1 MKLDDADILEKL
13 RGISSSAANQYL
25 EYIVVAKKSPVK
37 SFHEE
42 LLGDLID
49 RAATEV
55 KDDGVRYHLEELG
68 KSSHHAQTAARLIT
82 SDSEYRLRPDNEPYC
97 VFLAD
102 IAPDTPIKSLR
113 LKLMLF
119 LQGSPFYDLAKA
131 AERLKA
137 LGPLKYELAIVLGR
151 QGRNRQALQLL
162 ARDIGDGYS
171 AQTYC
176 TQGGEIMPPKIAR
189 RVAKKVPA
197 LEGWA
202 ILGEIG
208 RKRRGTIDAAGQEG
222 LVMELLG
229 VYMRDGS
236 VQRAKRGRAAGAHDS
251 RATTSKETAALLNAQ
266 AMHTDVLEASHCRR
280 QARALLIKTG
290 AQAHA

>member
-1 MKLDDADILEKL
+1 MLLM
-13 RGISSSAANQYL
+13 
-25 EYIVVAKKSPVK
+25 VA
-37 SFHEE
+37 
-42 LLGDLID
+42 
-49 RAATEV
+49 
-55 KDDGVRYHLEELG
+55 
-68 KSSHHAQTAARLIT
+68 
-82 SDSEYRLRPDNEPYC
+82 DSEYRLRPDDDPYC

-102 IAPDTPIKSLR
+102 VAPDTPIKSLR

-131 AERLKA
+131 AERLKG
-137 LGPLKYELAIVLGR
+137 LEPLRYELAIVLGR

-162 ARDIGDGYS
+162 AREIGDGYS

-176 TQGGEIMPPKIAR
+176 TQGGEIIPPKIAR

-236 VQRAKRGRAAGAHDS
+236 VVRGKRGKAAEAEDARAM
-251 RATTSKETAALLNAQ
+251 TSKETAALLNAQ
-266 AMHTDVLEASHCRR
+266 AMHTDVLEVGDS
-280 QARALLIKTG
+280 ARDSARVG
-290 AQAHA
+290 